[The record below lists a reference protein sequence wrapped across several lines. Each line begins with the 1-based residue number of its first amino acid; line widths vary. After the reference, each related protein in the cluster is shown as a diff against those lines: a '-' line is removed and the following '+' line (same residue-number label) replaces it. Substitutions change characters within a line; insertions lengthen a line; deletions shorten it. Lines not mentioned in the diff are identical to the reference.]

1 MALVELYEC
10 HATYEVPNGYNKDG
24 STAYKT
30 VNCKV
35 KAEDAHKD
43 IEVEQIMGYCDSIA
57 EEAEPLQKL
66 NSNLIDVANSYIS
79 TTSLCVEGT
88 GIEKILDD
96 CNAECVEKYQAIKDI
111 TSEIKEEAEKLFNQL
126 QTKYNDQAKA
136 KCSEKHGS

>member
-10 HATYEVPNGYNKDG
+10 HATYEVPNGKNADG

-30 VNCKV
+30 VNCTV

-66 NSNLIDVANSYIS
+66 NSNLTGVANSYIS

-88 GIEKILDD
+88 GIENILDD

-111 TSEIKEEAEKLFNQL
+111 TSEVKEEAEKVFNQL
-126 QTKYNDQAKA
+126 QTKYNDLAKA
-136 KCSEKHGS
+136 ECSRIHGS